1 MRFQDK
7 VAIVT
12 GSSRGIGKAIAI
24 ALAREGADLVLAARS
39 VEEPVDRFRLP
50 GTLRATADEIRALGR
65 RVLVVKTDV
74 SVRADVE
81 EMARKAIEEFGRT
94 DMLVN
99 NAAVTNVALGASL
112 DMTPEECDL
121 QIDSNFKGT
130 LNWCRAVAPHMVSQH
145 YGRIINITT
154 DAAKM
159 PSPTLSIYASSKAGV
174 AHFSRSLAGELGP
187 HGITVNCVAPG
198 WTWSGVH
205 VPMFTQ
211 DVLDMLVATQP
222 IARFGQPQEIAAAV
236 LFLASDQAG
245 YITGVQLS
253 VDGGL
258 APF

>member
-50 GTLRATADEIRALGR
+50 GTLRATVDEIRALGR

-99 NAAVTNVALGASL
+99 NAAVTNVALTASL

-130 LNWCRAVAPHMVSQH
+130 LNWCRAVVPHMVSQH

-187 HGITVNCVAPG
+187 HGITVNCMAPG
-198 WTWSGVH
+198 WT
-205 VPMFTQ
+205 
-211 DVLDMLVATQP
+211 
-222 IARFGQPQEIAAAV
+222 
-236 LFLASDQAG
+236 
-245 YITGVQLS
+245 
-253 VDGGL
+253 
-258 APF
+258 

>member
-39 VEEPVDRFRLP
+39 VEESVDRFRLP
-50 GTLRATADEIRALGR
+50 GTLRATVDEIRALGR

-74 SVRADVE
+74 SLRADVE
-81 EMARKAIEEFGRT
+81 EMARKAIEEFGQI

-99 NAAVTNVALGASL
+99 NAAVTNVALTAFL

-130 LNWCRAVAPHMVSQH
+130 LNRCRAVAPHMVSQH

-159 PSPTLSIYASSKAGV
+159 PSATLSIYASSKAGV

-187 HGITVNCVAPG
+187 HGITVNCMAPG
-198 WTWSGVH
+198 WT
-205 VPMFTQ
+205 
-211 DVLDMLVATQP
+211 
-222 IARFGQPQEIAAAV
+222 
-236 LFLASDQAG
+236 
-245 YITGVQLS
+245 
-253 VDGGL
+253 
-258 APF
+258 

>member
-24 ALAREGADLVLAARS
+24 ALARERADLVLAARS

-65 RVLVVKTDV
+65 RALVVRTDV

-159 PSPTLSIYASSKAGV
+159 PSATLSIYASSKAGV

-187 HGITVNCVAPG
+187 HGITVNCMAPG
-198 WTWSGVH
+198 WT
-205 VPMFTQ
+205 
-211 DVLDMLVATQP
+211 
-222 IARFGQPQEIAAAV
+222 
-236 LFLASDQAG
+236 
-245 YITGVQLS
+245 
-253 VDGGL
+253 
-258 APF
+258 

>member
-50 GTLRATADEIRALGR
+50 GILRATADEIRALGR
-65 RVLVVKTDV
+65 RALVVKTDV
-74 SVRADVE
+74 SLRADVE
-81 EMARKAIEEFGRT
+81 EMARKAIEESGRI

-99 NAAVTNVALGASL
+99 NAAVTNVALTAFL

-130 LNWCRAVAPHMVSQH
+130 LNWCRAVVPHMVSQH

-154 DAAKM
+154 ECCQNA
-159 PSPTLSIYASSKAGV
+159 V
-174 AHFSRSLAGELGP
+174 AHFVNLCKLQGGRGAFLQESCRGTGTAWDNGQLYGARLDLEWRSCANVYTGCTGYVGSHSTHRP
-187 HGITVNCVAPG
+187 VRPATGNS
-198 WTWSGVH
+198 SGG
-205 VPMFTQ
+205 
-211 DVLDMLVATQP
+211 A
-222 IARFGQPQEIAAAV
+222 
-236 LFLASDQAG
+236 
-245 YITGVQLS
+245 LS
-253 VDGGL
+253 G
-258 APF
+258 F